1 MIVTSKDFNSQ
12 NDVVIRTG
20 KFPTQGTKVILT
32 KGSTKIS
39 FPLADIPA
47 AVSALANIALA
58 VDPDVV
64 DYDAD

>member
-20 KFPTQGTKVILT
+20 KFPTQGTKVVLT
-32 KGSTKIS
+32 KGTTKIS

-47 AVSALANIALA
+47 AITALANLALEINPA
-58 VDPDVV
+58 EIPYVND
-64 DYDAD
+64 